1 MSKLA
6 SAVSK
11 NSTTV
16 IHHMI
21 EFSLFGGIVT
31 AMAAGVIRL
40 Q

>member
-6 SAVSK
+6 SAVSA
-11 NSTTV
+11 NSRTV
-16 IHHMI
+16 ITQVI

-31 AMAAGVIRL
+31 ALAAGVIRL